1 MKAIVVGGSG
11 TIGRAITHDL
21 LSNGYEVIVT
31 YHHTP
36 LATLMDEFQGQP
48 VQFVQLD
55 LSQPVS
61 LEEKLGFVRN
71 LDALIY
77 AVVIVYLACYKI

>member
-1 MKAIVVGGSG
+1 MKAIVIGGSG

-48 VQFVQLD
+48 VQFV
-55 LSQPVS
+55 
-61 LEEKLGFVRN
+61 
-71 LDALIY
+71 
-77 AVVIVYLACYKI
+77 

>member
-1 MKAIVVGGSG
+1 MKAIVIGGSG

-55 LSQPVS
+55 LSQPV
-61 LEEKLGFVRN
+61 
-71 LDALIY
+71 
-77 AVVIVYLACYKI
+77 